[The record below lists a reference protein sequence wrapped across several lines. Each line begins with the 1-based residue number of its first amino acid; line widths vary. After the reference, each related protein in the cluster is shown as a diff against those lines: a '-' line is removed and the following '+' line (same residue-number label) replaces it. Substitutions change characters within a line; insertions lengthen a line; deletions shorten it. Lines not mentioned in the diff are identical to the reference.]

1 MGVPTQDGAA
11 KTYFNAY
18 AAKVAL
24 DPGKYF
30 LSNADSA
37 AISAA
42 AASYSAAY
50 DAAVA
55 PGEKSELK
63 TIAKDESRNSCEALI
78 RLYSIQIK
86 YNMGIS
92 TDDKAALGISQ
103 PNPTRTSRDV
113 PPTQVQLGILGSLTG
128 SQTLTYRAPESEG
141 KAKPFGA
148 QTVELRVAIDDEA
161 VTDVNLA
168 KNVGLFSRNPIGV
181 AFEAADNKKVATY
194 WARWANVRGQVG
206 PWSIPV
212 SMTIAA

>member
-1 MGVPTQDGAA
+1 MGVPSQDGTARD
-11 KTYFNAY
+11 YFNAY

-42 AASYSAAY
+42 AGSYSAAY

-55 PGEKSELK
+55 PGEKSEIK
-63 TIAKDESRNSCEALI
+63 TIAKDESRNSCEALV

-92 TDDKAALGISQ
+92 TDDKAALGITQ
-103 PNPTRTSRDV
+103 PNPSRTPRNV
-113 PPTQVQLGILGSLTG
+113 PATQVQLGILGSLTG
-128 SQTLTYRAPESEG
+128 SQTLTFRAADTEG

-148 QTVELRVAIDDEA
+148 QTVELRVAIDEDA
-161 VTDVNLA
+161 ATDVNLA
-168 KNVGLFSRNPIGV
+168 KPVGLFSRNPIGV
-181 AFEAADNKKVATY
+181 AFDPGDNKKTATY

-206 PWSIPV
+206 PWSVPV